1 MYMYMWAKGRKR
13 NRCYCLL
20 HLPLFLYNAA
30 WKDLGIH
37 VNSEDPQPLKSRSS
51 LTCGS
56 VIIYY
61 LWMDSIRT
69 DLSPQTAM
77 LTEHLD
83 GTDAVDIVDNE
94 T

>member
-1 MYMYMWAKGRKR
+1 MYMWAKGRKR
-13 NRCYCLL
+13 NQCYCLL
-20 HLPLFLYNAA
+20 HLINAPLFLYNAA

-37 VNSEDPQPLKSRSS
+37 VNSEDPQPLKSHSS

-56 VIIYY
+56 VIIIYY
-61 LWMDSIRT
+61 LWIRT

-83 GTDAVDIVDNE
+83 GTGAVDIVDNE